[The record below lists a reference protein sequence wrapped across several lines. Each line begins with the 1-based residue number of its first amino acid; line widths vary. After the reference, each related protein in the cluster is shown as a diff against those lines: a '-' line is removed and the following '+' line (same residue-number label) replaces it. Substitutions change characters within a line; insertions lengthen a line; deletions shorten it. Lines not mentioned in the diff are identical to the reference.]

1 LILDC
6 CFDKRGRGEKPCPL
20 FVFYKRMYMQKIK
33 LELWIFIIIFLAA
46 FLLIIAGPFAQ
57 IWAVNTLFKTS
68 IEYSWLNWFCV
79 ILLNSSISAVS
90 YKGKS

>member
-1 LILDC
+1 MTNLGLFLTILVVA
-6 CFDKRGRGEKPCPL
+6 L
-20 FVFYKRMYMQKIK
+20 
-33 LELWIFIIIFLAA
+33 IFIVI
-46 FLLIIAGPFAQ
+46 GPFIQ

-79 ILLNSSISAVS
+79 MILNSSVGAVS

>member
-1 LILDC
+1 MKQYKTNL
-6 CFDKRGRGEKPCPL
+6 GL
-20 FVFYKRMYMQKIK
+20 FLVI
-33 LELWIFIIIFLAA
+33 
-46 FLLIIAGPFAQ
+46 LIIALLFIVIGPFIQ

-79 ILLNSSISAVS
+79 MILNSSVSAVS